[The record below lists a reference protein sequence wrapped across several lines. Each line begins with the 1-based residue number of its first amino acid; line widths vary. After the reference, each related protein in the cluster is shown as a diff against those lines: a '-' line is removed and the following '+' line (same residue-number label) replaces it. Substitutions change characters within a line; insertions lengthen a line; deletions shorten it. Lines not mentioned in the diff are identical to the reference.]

1 MKAKLTKQQ
10 FNTLADLVKEMAYSW
25 PQADIE
31 DRLLKCMMQRLH
43 IELEQRRLLV
53 QPYYR
58 ISWHPERALAF
69 AAVVS
74 RLSLEPTSHAG
85 NVALQLHNQ
94 IVQKYQS

>member
-1 MKAKLTKQQ
+1 MKIKLSKQQ
-10 FNTLADLVKEMAYSW
+10 FNTLADLVKDIAYTW

-58 ISWHPERALAF
+58 LSWHPERALAF

-74 RLSLEPTSHAG
+74 RLQLPCTHHAG
-85 NVALQLHNQ
+85 NLALQLHNQ
-94 IVQKYQS
+94 IIQKYNS

>member
-10 FNTLADLVKEMAYSW
+10 FNTLADLVKEVAYTW

-53 QPYYR
+53 QPFYR
-58 ISWHPERALAF
+58 LSWHPERALAF

-74 RLSLEPTSHAG
+74 RLSIPPTSAVG
-85 NVALQLHNQ
+85 NLALQLHNQ
-94 IVQKYQS
+94 IIQKYN